1 MNKELLSELETLF
14 AFAPPAE
21 LRKSLYKVYFQ
32 YIIHNAEIRPAT
44 VKNVSEDI
52 YLLIL
57 FLEKA
62 EEML

>member
-1 MNKELLSELETLF
+1 MNKELFTELETLF

-21 LRKSLYKVYFQ
+21 LRKSLCRVYFQ
-32 YIIHNAEIRPAT
+32 YILHTEEQRPAT
-44 VKNVSEDI
+44 VKNISEDI
-52 YLLIL
+52 YLLIS